1 MEKVMTLNQLNDT
14 LLDRF
19 IFLHFERIKTQ
30 IIEGIQEGSEL
41 DKARK
46 SWFGKFRPHWKT
58 EFVVKDKDVLD
69 AIYLV
74 FGALSAKSS
83 SNTMFARVPDIFTDM
98 VRLACIQTP
107 NITSSFYRT
116 YTSAPEAAFKYLL
129 LQIGYLECTKDGD
142 KLGGSPVELN
152 TLTFGKF
159 SNDYIKPLVKKG
171 FPETNYKGIP
181 KGVFVGNLLNQLVAT
196 RNEES
201 HKAPQLIYDYCNHP
215 IYILYDYIT
224 ITFFIL
230 RYLKDNN
237 KNYDDFFPE
246 ELDGTIRKNIED
258 IIDNMRK
265 VTVTFRFANDEK
277 NRSLSVDHGGNVIEA
292 EFEKND
298 LTTSYTF
305 SLDRSEKYILQ
316 SYTDSIPDKNGTL
329 KFNFRGKKADPKT
342 NTLFNGAI
350 VDIEMPSKEWPELSI
365 NTILSWGLIE
375 NTEHRK
381 LLASLLNNAIEDEN
395 LRSKLRV
402 LLLLDEGQRKNIIEG
417 FVNDEKTIATAET
430 CDFDKISQS
439 FNTYL
444 DKCLDRINSRFNELS
459 ALIEGKSAHL
469 ESIITE
475 NVINRLDE
483 IAKSDNREFK
493 SLRST
498 FNEIKK
504 TLNEYE
510 KVFNEAQKNNQDDA
524 LRCLENIKRSL
535 VERPFCEYPDVLK
548 KGQDELK
555 NYVTKTWK
563 LIKYLTITGGILI
576 GIAVVIC
583 GLVNVSSL
591 RTRCGIIYGLADA
604 LPWLVYNN
612 SNMAYDRA
620 SYLEEKATEHYIK
633 SVGKNQNP
641 WAYIENPKNR
651 PYLELRHESAERYR
665 EAIRQYAKTIE
676 NEPQGSLSP
685 ESIEKAK
692 RLAEMYFAGKGGV
705 IDYNKGLEYAELA
718 NKYGSHNQGL
728 YAYGLLMTGSPLV
741 EVKKVISNP
750 LFDSIADPYLG
761 FLRPAVKILEMAET
775 VSPDPKAIYAA
786 LNKLEL
792 YASGD
797 KYADLAALTFATAC
811 LQEGVKDKN
820 NRYII
825 HKWPYASF
833 QNAFG
838 MALEMNYLPAQR
850 MLASLMDIYGV
861 KDAYYGYLLAA
872 YNGDKTS
879 AVIAGS
885 MLTDPENFARE
896 HPVLKEETGSN
907 SMGSSLVAFNIS
919 SQNKDYNLAH
929 YILKDV
935 AGNIE
940 DGAELHM
947 NVPDADLYLLLS
959 QPDSAKELRKKFA
972 EAPINNPH
980 FLHELSESD
989 KHRAL
994 NAYIDGI
1001 YYAEG
1006 FGDKARDDKAA
1017 DSLFHYAA
1025 SLGLEDAA
1033 YTLGIRLIDRKER
1046 QTAYDLLGQFA
1057 YSSDRINCLT
1067 SEFFKVIDPSLSE
1080 HIVNSISDTLNIYK
1094 NIRETML
1101 YLESG
1106 VRDLGKD
1113 ARHYFRI
1120 MDSWE
1125 PAKFS
1130 NKKLNREVELL
1141 LLAICPDSERE
1152 FFKNILIWELSDE
1165 STSWDSLIEL
1175 YPDVT
1180 DEFTVM
1186 YAVAQLCEDKTF
1198 NPAFNRSA
1206 IISEL
1211 QKEKPE
1217 VLDWLVTNGKV
1228 SEMEVSEAKETMLYP
1243 VVCGNWR
1250 ELELPYYKYSAF
1262 RDLYK
1267 LD

>member
-1 MEKVMTLNQLNDT
+1 MEKVTTLNQLNDT

-19 IFLHFERIKTQ
+19 IFLHFENIKTQ
-30 IIEGIQEGSEL
+30 IEEGIKKESKL
-41 DKARK
+41 YKARQ
-46 SWFGKFRPHWKT
+46 SWFVKFTPPYWPKF
-58 EFVVKDKDVLD
+58 FVNDKDILD

-74 FGALSAKSS
+74 FGALSTKSS

-98 VRLACIQTP
+98 VRLACIQSP

-142 KLGGSPVELN
+142 KLGGSCIELN
-152 TLTFGKF
+152 NLTFGTL
-159 SNDYIKPLVKKG
+159 SNNYIKPLVEKG
-171 FPETNYKGIP
+171 FSDNIKTNTKC
-181 KGVFVGNLLNQLVAT
+181 FVNFLLDQLVAA

-201 HKAPQLIYDYCNHP
+201 HKAPQLIDDYCNHP

-237 KNYDDFFPE
+237 KEYDDYYT
-246 ELDGTIRKNIED
+246 GTIRDNIKR
-258 IIDNMRK
+258 IIDNTRK
-265 VTVTFRFANDEK
+265 VSVTFRFADDEK
-277 NRSLSVDHGGNVIEA
+277 NRSLSVKVKDGKNVIVDKI
-292 EFEKND
+292 EKIDNK
-298 LTTSYTF
+298 TCYTF
-305 SLDRSEKYILQ
+305 TLDRSEEYTLQ
-316 SYTDSIPDKNGTL
+316 SYTNSEPDKNGTL
-329 KFNFRGKKADPKT
+329 NFNFRGKKNDPKT

-350 VDIEMPSKEWPELSI
+350 VDLKMPTEKWPSLSI
-365 NTILSWGLIE
+365 NSILSLGLVE
-375 NTEHRK
+375 NTEHRQ
-381 LLASLLNNAIEDEN
+381 LLASLLNNAIKDEN

-417 FVNDEKTIATAET
+417 FVNDEKTIDTAET
-430 CDFDKISQS
+430 GDFDKISQS

-483 IAKSDNREFK
+483 IAKSDSEEFK

-498 FNEIKK
+498 FSEIKK
-504 TLNEYE
+504 TLNKFE
-510 KVFNEAQKNNQDDA
+510 KVFNKAQKNNQDDA
-524 LRCLENIKRSL
+524 LRCLEDIKRSL
-535 VERPFCEYPDVLK
+535 VERPFSEYPDVLK

-651 PYLELRHESAERYR
+651 PYFELRHESAQRYR

-750 LFDSIADPYLG
+750 LLDSIADPYLG
-761 FLRPAVKILEMAET
+761 FLHPAVKILEMAET

-879 AVIAGS
+879 AVIAGN

-940 DGAELHM
+940 DGAKLHM

-959 QPDSAKELRKKFA
+959 QPDSAKELRKKFS

-980 FLHELSESD
+980 FLRELSESD
-989 KHRAL
+989 KRRAL
-994 NAYIDGI
+994 DAYIDGI

-1006 FGDKARDDKAA
+1006 FGDKTKDDKVA
-1017 DSLFHYAA
+1017 DSLFHYAS

-1033 YTLGIRLIDRKER
+1033 YTLGRRLIERKER
-1046 QTAYDLLGQFA
+1046 QAAYDLLGQFA
-1057 YSSDRINCLT
+1057 YSSDRINCLA
-1067 SEFFKVIDPSLSE
+1067 SESFKIIDPLLSE
-1080 HIVNSISDTLNIYK
+1080 HILSSISDTLNIYK
-1094 NIRETML
+1094 NIRETMI

-1106 VRDLGKD
+1106 VRDLEKD
-1113 ARHYFRI
+1113 ARHYVRI
-1120 MDSWE
+1120 MDSWN
-1125 PAKFS
+1125 PAQFS
-1130 NKKLNREVELL
+1130 TKKLNREVELL

-1243 VVCGNWR
+1243 VVCGSWR